1 MQHDYRPVSPLR
13 RPARLIKYT
22 STEQPRR
29 AGRDKSVPTR
39 MAERDDMHDVAVQ
52 PTLLMPSHS
61 QPSLP
66 ITPPFSFKSIPDTRD
81 DPDLDDISIQSTAS
95 LMQLSGMVRAV
106 RPPRA
111 SAAGR
116 DKQPISQSGIGGVI
130 EEYWPNGIQQTGPLP
145 VINLYGSEPFGRSVP
160 FVAVP
165 VTPPLPVERPFWK
178 TLLGK
183 SAVKV
188 TLGLL
193 VGVALLL
200 LVAQF
205 VNVPATI
212 QVLRQNLATPR
223 GIALALL
230 SGVAFLTA
238 FALRGMRWRLFLN
251 PICKLSPLRV
261 MQIFL
266 VGTFLN
272 FLLPI
277 RGGEVAKALILKR
290 TANVPVSKSLP
301 TIAMDKALDLMPAL
315 FIIALVPFLGMTLDI
330 KIWLILILVGGLLVS
345 MALFVGLAAWKRDI
359 AIALLHRAIAILP
372 KFLGSKIEGF
382 ATGFVDSLLMG
393 ASRPKIFLPA
403 LVLTA
408 VAVFFEG
415 MFAMLAFWTIGLQ
428 ISFGVAIFGYTLY
441 NMFYILPTP
450 PGQVGSNEAV
460 GLLVFTGLLGLP
472 ADKVTAMFI
481 FSHPWAALMMTIIG
495 MASLSALGLTIS
507 SALKGQ
513 PESISSAS
521 APPLSSE
528 KPVPVV

>member
-1 MQHDYRPVSPLR
+1 MHQEYRPVSPLR
-13 RPARLIKYT
+13 RPARLVKYA
-22 STEQPRR
+22 SVEPPGLD
-29 AGRDKSVPTR
+29 GRDKSAPTG
-39 MAERDDMHDVAVQ
+39 MAEQDDMRDVAGQ
-52 PTLLMPSHS
+52 PTLLMPS
-61 QPSLP
+61 QP
-66 ITPPFSFKSIPDTRD
+66 ITPPFSFKSIPDTGD
-81 DPDLDDISIQSTAS
+81 DPDLDDVSVQSTAR
-95 LMQLSGMVRAV
+95 LMQLSGMVRAM

-111 SAAGR
+111 PVAGR
-116 DKQPISQSGIGGVI
+116 DKQPISQSGIEGVV

-145 VINLYGSEPFGRSVP
+145 VINLYGSEPFGRSAP

-165 VTPPLPVERPFWK
+165 ATPPLPIQSPPLWK

-183 SAVKV
+183 PAIKIA
-188 TLGLL
+188 LGLL

-205 VNVPATI
+205 VNVPLTL

-223 GIALALL
+223 GIGLALL

-290 TANVPVSKSLP
+290 TANVPVSQSLP

-315 FIIALVPFLGMTLDI
+315 CIIALVPFLGMTLDI
-330 KIWLILILVGGLLVS
+330 QIWIILILVGGLLVG
-345 MALFVGLAAWKRDI
+345 MALFVGLAAWKRDL
-359 AIALLHRAIAILP
+359 AIALLHRGIAILP
-372 KFLGSKIEGF
+372 KFIGGKIEGF

-403 LVLTA
+403 ILLTA

-415 MFAMLAFWTIGLQ
+415 LFAMLAFWTIGLQ

-460 GLLVFTGLLGLP
+460 GLLVFAGLLGLP
-472 ADKVTAMFI
+472 ADKVTAMFL
-481 FSHPWAALMMTIIG
+481 FSHPWAALMMTVIG
-495 MASLSALGLTIS
+495 MTSLSALGLTIS
-507 SALKGQ
+507 GALKGQ
-513 PESISSAS
+513 PESAARANS
-521 APPLSSE
+521 PRLSSE
-528 KPVPVV
+528 QPAPVV

>member
-1 MQHDYRPVSPLR
+1 MQQDFRPVSPLR

-22 STEQPRR
+22 SAEPPRQGERAQSAPAEQ
-29 AGRDKSVPTR
+29 
-39 MAERDDMHDVAVQ
+39 DDMQDAAVQ
-52 PTLLMPSHS
+52 PTLLIPSHS
-61 QPSLP
+61 RPSLP
-66 ITPPFSFKSIPDTRD
+66 VTPPFSFKSIPDTGD
-81 DPDLDDISIQSTAS
+81 DPDLDDVSIQSTAR

-106 RPPRA
+106 RPPRVPVT
-111 SAAGR
+111 GR
-116 DKQPISQSGIGGVI
+116 DKQPISQSGIEGVI

-160 FVAVP
+160 YMAVP
-165 VTPPLPVERPFWK
+165 ATPPLPVESPPLWK

-183 SAVKV
+183 PVVKIA
-188 TLGLL
+188 LGLFI
-193 VGVALLL
+193 GVALLL

-205 VNVPATI
+205 VNVPLTL

-223 GIALALL
+223 GILLALL

-251 PICKLSPLRV
+251 PICKLSPIRV

-277 RGGEVAKALILKR
+277 RGGEVAKALIIRR
-290 TANVPVSKSLP
+290 TTNVPVSKTLP

-345 MALFVGLAAWKRDI
+345 MVLFVGLAAWKRDI
-359 AIALLHRAIAILP
+359 AISLLHRAIAILP
-372 KFLGSKIEGF
+372 RFIGSKIEGF
-382 ATGFVDSLLMG
+382 ATGFVDSLLMA

-403 LVLTA
+403 ILLTA
-408 VAVFFEG
+408 IAVFFEG
-415 MFAMLAFWTIGLQ
+415 MFAMLAFWTIGLH
-428 ISFGVAIFGYTLY
+428 ISFGLAIFGYTLY

-460 GLLVFTGLLGLP
+460 GLLVFAGLLGLP
-472 ADKVTAMFI
+472 ADKVTAMFL
-481 FSHPWAALMMTIIG
+481 FSHPWAALMMTVIG

-507 SALKGQ
+507 GALKGQ
-513 PESISSAS
+513 AENAADAKSPR
-521 APPLSSE
+521 LSSE
-528 KPVPVV
+528 QPAPVV

>member
-1 MQHDYRPVSPLR
+1 MQQDYRPVSPLH
-13 RPARLIKYT
+13 RPARLVKYPPA
-22 STEQPRR
+22 EQ
-29 AGRDKSVPTR
+29 
-39 MAERDDMHDVAVQ
+39 DDMLDVTAQ
-52 PTLLMPSHS
+52 PTLLMPLQHS
-61 QPSLP
+61 PTLP
-66 ITPPFSFKSIPDTRD
+66 VTPPFSFKNIPDTED
-81 DPDLDDISIQSTAS
+81 DPDLADISSQSTAS
-95 LMQLSGMVRAV
+95 LMQLSGMIRAV

-111 SAAGR
+111 SVAGQ
-116 DKQPISQSGIGGVI
+116 DWEPVSQGGLEEVI
-130 EEYWPNGIQQTGPLP
+130 EEYWPNGIQRTGPLP

-160 FVAVP
+160 YMVVP
-165 VTPPLPVERPFWK
+165 VTSSRPVGQPFWK
-178 TLLGK
+178 TLFGK
-183 SAVKV
+183 SAVRI

-193 VGVALLL
+193 VGVALLF

-205 VNVPATI
+205 VNVPATL

-223 GIALALL
+223 GITLALL

-330 KIWLILILVGGLLVS
+330 KIWLILILVGGLLLS
-345 MALFVGLAAWKRDI
+345 MVLFVGLAAWKRDI

-372 KFLGSKIEGF
+372 KFIGSKIEGF

-403 LVLTA
+403 VLLTA
-408 VAVFFEG
+408 VAVFCEG
-415 MFAMLAFWTIGLQ
+415 LFAMLAFWTIGLQ

-472 ADKVTAMFI
+472 AEKVTAMFF
-481 FSHPWAALMMTIIG
+481 FSHPWAALMMTVIG

-507 SALKGQ
+507 GALRGQAESA
-513 PESISSAS
+513 AS
-521 APPLSSE
+521 AISPQLSSE